1 MEGDLGDNSEKFIGL
16 SFDEA
21 RIRVLNAFKLA
32 CSRNTVQEDG
42 GATSNGYLE
51 RLLCCFNTSSPYAVL
66 SPSSKPSNGVC
77 SPRVTVLVYLNGFA
91 IILFIIAFAV
101 SNHLAFRAGLIIP
114 ALILI
119 CLLAVNIWAL
129 GTYRENSMTELSRTL
144 SNIVINYESYVNMQS
159 GQGLSLMENQCH
171 IPSGHSQLSIVN
183 AFRGGKWMKIPL
195 LLLAEGD
202 IIALMG
208 GDIAPCKVYELLPMK
223 RNNQSTA
230 NVQYNESL
238 QQQWILGELLAAG
251 TKILINKVNKAT
263 KSTRPNLGETRR
275 TRSKTVDQNSQHQHK
290 TQSKSE
296 KPPVPPDSQEYAE
309 RQRYLGPESTEIL
322 RLAGDIRCFLL
333 AETPIAE
340 FVQTI
345 YERHDPNKNVNTF
358 IQQLMTRISLRVM
371 ISMKW
376 LPILLCIAF
385 IIRLAAFSESRHQFS
400 LTVFSATGSMIVLM
414 VPVTIPLIL
423 ITAEAMGTAEILSAL
438 EVALHRGEESKKS
451 PPSQNGRS
459 HLARTSSATAL
470 PSSPRQT
477 VSSPMALPSEDNE
490 FIDEDIDAR
499 AEDIADETDD
509 KVEYRRFF
517 TYILEV
523 LRTRLFGLKVEST
536 NLNPA
541 FRKTSKGPPLLP
553 IPLASLNMVDQLGAI
568 TMVCFVDDDVICENY
583 SVTEEIFLLTEK
595 HDDLELDNDSEHP
608 VESKGVKGPRIKG
621 TVLDLHAN
629 PEATGSRFEN
639 PLWWKFLPS
648 LKPLGID
655 ALLTYKHTIDKN
667 VAPSLMPPTQS
678 YLSSRSKNK
687 SQRES
692 KRTIIERSLV
702 RHIQHTLPLE
712 ALRELSEEIGFTDED
727 LRIFTKALDVNVI
740 ASGLENAHLLEDNH
754 QWGQEES
761 RRRGSLLPQLRGGV
775 YQDSRGERPS
785 FVIRLIKSLLTRF
798 CFILIYCYE

>member
-1 MEGDLGDNSEKFIGL
+1 MEGDIGENSERFVGL

-21 RIRVLNAFKLA
+21 RNRVLTSFK
-32 CSRNTVQEDG
+32 R
-42 GATSNGYLE
+42 
-51 RLLCCFNTSSPYAVL
+51 SPYTIL
-66 SPSSKPSNGVC
+66 NPSGGQNASIC

-91 IILFIIAFAV
+91 IVLFLVAFAL
-101 SNHLAFRAGLIIP
+101 SENLAFRSGLVIP

-119 CLLAVNIWAL
+119 CSLVVNIWAL
-129 GTYRENSMTELSRTL
+129 GTYKENSATELALTL
-144 SNIVINYESYVNMQS
+144 ATIVNNYEAYVNVQS
-159 GQGLSLMENQCH
+159 GQGLSLTEVQCH

-183 AFRGGKWMKIPL
+183 TFRGGKWMKIPL

-223 RNNQSTA
+223 RGNQTA
-230 NVQYNESL
+230 TNIQYNESL

-251 TKILINKVNKAT
+251 TKILINKVNRQAKN
-263 KSTRPNLGETRR
+263 SRPNLGETRR
-275 TRSKTVDQNSQHQHK
+275 VRSRTVDQSHHSHQQQPLK
-290 TQSKSE
+290 AQVKSE
-296 KPPVPPDSQEYAE
+296 KPPVSSESQEYAE

-333 AETPIAE
+333 AETPIAD
-340 FVQTI
+340 FVRTI
-345 YERHDPNKNVNTF
+345 YERHDLHKNENTF
-358 IQQLMTRISLRVM
+358 MQQLMTRISLRAM

-376 LPILLCIAF
+376 LPVMLYTAF
-385 IIRLAAFSESRHQFS
+385 IIRLATFSESRDMFP
-400 LTVFSATGSMIVLM
+400 LTVFSATGSMIVMLL
-414 VPVTIPLIL
+414 PVAIPLIL

-438 EVALHRGEESKKS
+438 EVSLHRGEENKKN
-451 PPSQNGRS
+451 PPYQN
-459 HLARTSSATAL
+459 ARVPLTRTNTVSSM
-470 PSSPRQT
+470 PRQT
-477 VSSPMALPSEDNE
+477 VSPMAVPTSEDNE

-523 LRTRLFGLKVEST
+523 LKTRLFGLKVE
-536 NLNPA
+536 NNNPQL
-541 FRKTSKGPPLLP
+541 RKGAKGPPLLP

-568 TMVCFVDDDVICENY
+568 TMVCFVDDDAICENY
-583 SVTEEIFLLTEK
+583 SVTEEIFLLTDK
-595 HDDLELDNDSEHP
+595 HDDQEQDTDADHP
-608 VESKGVKGPRIKG
+608 VESKGIKGPRIKG

-639 PLWWKFLPS
+639 PMWWKFLPS
-648 LKPLGID
+648 LKPLGMD
-655 ALLTYKHTIDKN
+655 ALLTYKHTMDKN
-667 VAPSLMPPTQS
+667 AAPTFMAPTQAF
-678 YLSSRSKNK
+678 LSTKSKSK

-712 ALRELSEEIGFTDED
+712 ALRELSEEIGFSDED

-775 YQDSRGERPS
+775 YQDARGGLQMMSLGDPT
-785 FVIRLIKSLLTRF
+785 LILN
-798 CFILIYCYE
+798 YCREYWDGSTCSIAPLSA